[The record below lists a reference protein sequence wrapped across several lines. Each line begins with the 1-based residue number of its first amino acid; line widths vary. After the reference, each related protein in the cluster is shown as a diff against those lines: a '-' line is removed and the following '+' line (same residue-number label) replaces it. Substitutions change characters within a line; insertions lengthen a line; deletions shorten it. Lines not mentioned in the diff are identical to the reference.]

1 MTSLRARL
9 LGGIVLF
16 TIATGL
22 GAGLWAFRWAFSEA
36 IELQDAILLQIGGLV
51 IKNRL
56 QTELPAQGGVDAE
69 AKVVI
74 KELSSPTG
82 GADNNTVGLRIPAG
96 LGDGLY
102 TIPQDDGAWRV
113 LLRTRSDGSRV
124 AIAQPTSG
132 RDEIAWDSAVQ
143 AVLPLCALIPCLMLL
158 TAFVIH
164 YSFRPVTRL
173 ARQLDAKQDE
183 QVQHLAPEGIPKE
196 LQPFIAS
203 INRLLARIAVMFDH
217 QRRFIAHAAHELRT
231 PITALGLQ
239 AEKFSEHAE
248 LSENARGRLTDLRCG
263 IQRTA
268 RLLEQ
273 LLALAKYDHGKAVTL
288 HAVRL
293 DGIAKSV
300 VGDYVATAQ
309 DRSIDLGFGRLEAAS
324 VLADKTA
331 LAVMI
336 RNLVENA
343 VRYSPDGGRVDVSV
357 FHDRGQVVLLI
368 EDTGP
373 GIAEGDLEE
382 VFEPFHRGDR
392 SGSDGTG
399 LGLSIVRRIVDN
411 HQAAIRLDN
420 VGSSAGTGLR
430 ATVTFPPNG

>member
-36 IELQDAILLQIGGLV
+36 IELQDAILLQIGGLAV
-51 IKNRL
+51 KNRV
-56 QTELPAQGGVDAE
+56 QTELPPQGGVDAE

-74 KELSSPTG
+74 KELASPTG
-82 GADNNTVGLRIPAG
+82 GADDTVGLRIPTG
-96 LGDGLY
+96 LADGLY
-102 TIPQDDGAWRV
+102 TMPQDDGTWRV
-113 LLRTRSDGSRV
+113 LLRTRRDGSRV

-173 ARQLDAKQDE
+173 AKQLDAKQYD
-183 QVQHLAPEGIPKE
+183 QVRHLMTEGIPKE

-203 INRLLARIAVMFDH
+203 INRLLARIAIMFDH

-231 PITALGLQ
+231 PITALGIQ
-239 AEKFSEHAE
+239 AENLEHAE
-248 LSENARGRLTDLRCG
+248 ISENARSRLTDLRCG
-263 IQRTA
+263 IQRIV

-273 LLALAKYDHGKAVTL
+273 LLALAKYDHDKAVTL

-300 VGDYVATAQ
+300 VGDYLAAAQ

-336 RNLVENA
+336 RNLVDNA
-343 VRYSPDGGRVDVSV
+343 IRYSPDGGRIDVSV
-357 FHDRGQVVLLI
+357 FHDQGQLALMI

-373 GIAEGDLEE
+373 GIAEEDLEA

-411 HQAAIRLDN
+411 YQAAIRLDN
-420 VGSSAGTGLR
+420 VAASGGTGLR
-430 ATVTFPPNG
+430 ATVTFPPPG